1 MKLTLNIVMLLLFE
15 LFDLV
20 ILVILSLSK
29 VPVGC
34 GATVAAFALACP
46 GGVYASPRT
55 DDSITEN

>member
-34 GATVAAFALACP
+34 GATVAAFTLACP
-46 GGVYASPRT
+46 GGV
-55 DDSITEN
+55 